1 MANLETSMSMDQ
13 RDSIFRCALLDVT
26 NEIFENISQLQ
37 VLEWKVQKVS
47 NVSVQTISEDWWL
60 E

>member
-1 MANLETSMSMDQ
+1 MANLETSVSMDL
-13 RDSIFRCALLDVT
+13 RDSIFRCALLNDT
-26 NEIFENISQLQ
+26 NEIFENISQLE

-47 NVSVQTISEDWWL
+47 YVSVQTISEEWWL